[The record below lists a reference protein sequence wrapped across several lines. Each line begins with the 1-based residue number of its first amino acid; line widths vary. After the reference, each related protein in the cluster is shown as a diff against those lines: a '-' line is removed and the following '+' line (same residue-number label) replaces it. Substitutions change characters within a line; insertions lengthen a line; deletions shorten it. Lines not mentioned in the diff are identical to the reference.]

1 MNINHLQ
8 KAVKAAMFTGAALAV
23 ALPAAYAAD
32 ADDTVE
38 EITVTGSRIVRDGF
52 ERVSP
57 VSVTTAEDIKVTGF
71 TRAEDFLNNLPSI
84 EAAQTSFL
92 SNGSSGTASLDL
104 RGLGADRTLVL
115 VNGRR
120 MQGGGIYSQAPDINQ
135 IPSAL
140 VERVEV
146 LTAGASSTYGADAVA
161 GVVNFIMKTDFDGF
175 EVAIGASGYQHDN
188 DNSGIQALM
197 DARGFE
203 YPTGSSGIDGK
214 ARNVSVT
221 MGSDFADGNGHAV
234 AYATWRDNDELKQES
249 RDYTSC
255 ALNNGGTACG
265 GSYNSVIPNFIF
277 STDAVFTDYD
287 YWTLDQA
294 GNGFDVANGYGFLA
308 NLPQWLDNP
317 YNYAPVN
324 HFMRPDTRYSFGTFV
339 DYEVNDNFK
348 PYMEA
353 MFTHD
358 RTKAQIAESGTFF
371 AELYDIPLT
380 SPLLSALQ
388 VNQLATRFG
397 LDPATDSIFAY
408 IGKRNV
414 EGGPRTDIL
423 EHNAFRVVGG
433 ANGDLTENWK
443 YDVSYT
449 YGQTSSSSNYINDF
463 FAPNILEALDAGTY
477 DVFTLNGVTPA
488 QANSLTAAGALTG
501 ITSQKV
507 LTALVDGDL
516 NYTMPGADSPI
527 ALVAGIETRT
537 NTFERNSDVVFE
549 DGLLLG
555 QGGTTESIIGE
566 ISVDEVFLETV
577 IPILQGNQD
586 LFAELGVRFSDYTPS
601 GSASTYKVAATYK
614 PNDLLK
620 FRAGFNHVVR
630 APNVGEL
637 FAPQSEGLWNGTDPC
652 AGATPALSAAQCA
665 NTGVT
670 AAQYGSISQSPAS
683 QYNGIFGGNPN
694 LKPEEADTISFGVV
708 VDPLDNLTFSVD
720 YWDIELESV
729 IGAIGAELTV
739 EQCAITGNSDLCSN
753 ISRGA
758 TGSLWLGDGSTTF
771 VQATNINLASRHY
784 EGIDLAAK
792 YDIDVLGGNLTANL
806 LGTFM
811 LSKEFSPIPG
821 LASADYECV
830 GDISVDCFP
839 QPEYRQ
845 TLKLN
850 YDRGGNWSAG
860 LNWRYYGKVH
870 YYDGVD
876 QIANDELDAQNYIDL
891 NGSYDV
897 TENINLVFGVSN
909 VLDKEPPLV
918 GGTLSSNGNAVAGY
932 YDALGRYLH
941 GTITFSY

>member
-1 MNINHLQ
+1 MNTNPLQ
-8 KAVKAAMFTGAALAV
+8 KAVKAAMFAGAAMAV
-23 ALPAAYAAD
+23 ALPATTFAAD
-32 ADDTVE
+32 ADNVE
-38 EITVTGSRIVRDGF
+38 EVTVTGSRIVRDGF

-84 EAAQTSFL
+84 EAAQTSFI

-104 RGLGADRTLVL
+104 RGLGANRTLVL

-120 MQGGGIYSQAPDINQ
+120 MQSGGIYSQAPDINQ

-161 GVVNFIMKTDFDGF
+161 GVVNFIMKKDFEGF
-175 EVAIGASGYQHDN
+175 ETSIGMSGYQHDN
-188 DNSGIQALM
+188 DNKGIQELM
-197 DARGFE
+197 DARGFT

-214 ARNVSVT
+214 TRNVAMT
-221 MGSDFADGNGHAV
+221 MGSEFADGKGHAV
-234 AYATWRDNDELKQES
+234 AYATWRDNDELKQEA

-255 ALNNGGTACG
+255 ALNNAGTSCG
-265 GSYNSVIPNFIF
+265 GSFNAIIPNFILT
-277 STDAVFTDYD
+277 TDAVFTDYD
-287 YWTLDQA
+287 YWTLDQG
-294 GNGFDVANGYGFLA
+294 GNGFDVAGGLGAFL
-308 NLPQWLDNP
+308 NNP

-324 HFMRPDTRYSFGTFV
+324 HFMRPDTRYSLGTFV

-371 AELYDIPLT
+371 AELYEIPLT
-380 SPLLSALQ
+380 SSLLDPIHVSQLQ
-388 VNQLATRFG
+388 TRFG
-397 LDPATDSIFAY
+397 LAATDSIFAY

-433 ANGDLTENWK
+433 TKGDLTENWK

-477 DVFTLNGVTPA
+477 DVFRLNGVTPE
-488 QANSLTAAGALTG
+488 QANNLTAAGALTG

-507 LTALVDGDL
+507 FTAFVDGDL
-516 NYTMPGADSPI
+516 NITMPGATSPV

-537 NTFERNSDVVFE
+537 NTFERNADVVFE
-549 DGLLLG
+549 EGLLLG
-555 QGGTTESIIGE
+555 QGGATTSIIGE
-566 ISVDEVFLETV
+566 ISVDEVFVESV
-577 IPILQGNQD
+577 IPIIQGNQD
-586 LFAELGVRFSDYTPS
+586 LTAELGLRFSDYNPAGDAT
-601 GSASTYKVAATYK
+601 TYKIAATYK
-614 PNDLLK
+614 PTDWLK
-620 FRAGFNHVVR
+620 LRGGFNHVVR

-637 FAPQSEGLWNGTDPC
+637 FAPQNDGLWNGTDPC
-652 AGATPALSAAQCA
+652 GGATPILSAAQCA

-670 AAQYGSISQSPAS
+670 ASQYGNIALSPAS
-683 QYNGIFGGNPN
+683 QYNGLFGGNVN
-694 LKPEEADTISFGVV
+694 LKPEEADTISFGAVI
-708 VDPLDNLTFSVD
+708 DPLDNLTVSVD
-720 YWDIELESV
+720 YWDIELENV

-739 EQCAITGNSDLCSN
+739 TQCALTGNPNLCGN
-753 ISRGA
+753 IQRGA
-758 TGSLWLGDGSTTF
+758 TGTLWLGSGTQTF
-771 VQATNINLASRHY
+771 VRATNINLASRHF
-784 EGIDLAAK
+784 EGIDLAAR
-792 YDIDVLGGNLTANL
+792 YDMDVLGGNLTANL

-811 LSKEFSPIPG
+811 VSKEFSPIPG
-821 LASADYECV
+821 ATSADYECV
-830 GDISVDCFP
+830 GDISTDCFP
-839 QPEYRQ
+839 QPEWRH

-850 YDRGGNWSAG
+850 YDNGGAWSAG
-860 LNWRYYGKVH
+860 LNWRYYGNVH
-870 YYDGVD
+870 YYGATDT
-876 QIANDELDAQNYIDL
+876 IANGNLKAQSYIDL

-897 TENINLVFGVSN
+897 SENIGLVFGISN
-909 VLDKEPPLV
+909 VMDKEPPLV

-932 YDALGRYLH
+932 YDSLGRYLH